1 MENPARGGA
10 MKITIDREE
19 CTSCTLCWSDC
30 PQIFEENPDDGWSQI
45 VSKYRAGG
53 NPAGGEIP
61 ADLGTCAKDAAEA
74 CPVEIIH
81 VS

>member
-1 MENPARGGA
+1 

-19 CTSCTLCWSDC
+19 CTSCEVCWGAC
-30 PQIFEENPDDGWSQI
+30 PDVFQQNEDDSWSEI
-45 VSKYRAGG
+45 VAKHRVDGDPSRGEVGDDLAAGVR
-53 NPAGGEIP
+53 E
-61 ADLGTCAKDAAEA
+61 AAEG